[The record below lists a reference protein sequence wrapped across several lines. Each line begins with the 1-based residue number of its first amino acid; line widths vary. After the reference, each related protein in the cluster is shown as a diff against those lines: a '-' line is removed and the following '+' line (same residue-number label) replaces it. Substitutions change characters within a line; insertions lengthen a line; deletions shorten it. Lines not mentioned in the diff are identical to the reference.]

1 MKMIKPAK
9 LESRLRK
16 VHRREQG
23 LNLTMGLLSLCNWIV
38 ILFLVV
44 FAIDWLIRLPAF
56 VRMIVLVPL
65 LVFPIVVAWRSG
77 WRVFKPWFNF
87 PRTALKVEDHYQN
100 FESLLVSGV
109 QLSGA
114 KAVSGASTAM
124 AARTVEQANEAA
136 NEVDIGE
143 VVSFNR
149 IGVPG
154 LLGCL
159 LLASLCMF
167 AAINFPLFKTAA
179 TRLFMPWV
187 AIEYP
192 TRTQIDVEDGER
204 IVKEGEGLR
213 LVANISG
220 EIPDSAKIFLRTGK
234 GKPRARALAITGG
247 VCEYEAQTV
256 FRSFDFRISA
266 GDAHSPWQT
275 VRVISAPRIERADVT
290 LEFPEYTQR
299 PDETVE
305 ALTLIVPEGTMI
317 KWKLSLDRAV
327 DKAEFRPA
335 EGETQSLDI
344 GADGRSVTMQQ
355 MASESRAY
363 SFGWVGK
370 EHGFAFSSPRHYLQV
385 APDRAPSVN
394 LTSPSGNLFATLE
407 RNLDFAFRAR
417 DDHGIGEA
425 FISYR
430 FNKSGAEKVALP
442 APELSDGSEQR
453 IDWNY
458 RDALPDLAIGDT
470 VSFAV
475 ELADRYPGPDGPHRV
490 RSDARRVQFLSKEDY
505 LAQIEKQKR
514 RLLNQIRIIY
524 REERGVHA
532 LIR

>member
-23 LNLTMGLLSLCNWIV
+23 LNLTMGLLSLCNWIA

-65 LVFPIVVAWRSG
+65 LVFPIIVAWRSG
-77 WRVFKPWFNF
+77 WREFKPWFNF

-192 TRTQIDVEDGER
+192 TRTQIEVEDGER

-234 GKPRARALAITGG
+234 GKPRARTLAITGG

-266 GDAHSPWQT
+266 GDARSLWQT
-275 VRVISAPRIERADVT
+275 MRVISAPRIERADVT

-299 PDETVE
+299 PVETVE
-305 ALTLIVPEGTMI
+305 ALTLTVPEGTTI

-335 EGETQSLDI
+335 EGETQPLDI
-344 GADGRSVTMQQ
+344 NADGRSVQFWLGRQ
-355 MASESRAY
+355 RARVRLLQPASLPPGGTRSRAERQSY
-363 SFGWVGK
+363 LARRKLVRDARAQSRLCLPGPGR
-370 EHGFAFSSPRHYLQV
+370 PRHWRGFHLLPIQQ
-385 APDRAPSVN
+385 
-394 LTSPSGNLFATLE
+394 E
-407 RNLDFAFRAR
+407 RGEEGRPAR
-417 DDHGIGEA
+417 T
-425 FISYR
+425 
-430 FNKSGAEKVALP
+430 GAE
-442 APELSDGSEQR
+442 
-453 IDWNY
+453 
-458 RDALPDLAIGDT
+458 
-470 VSFAV
+470 
-475 ELADRYPGPDGPHRV
+475 
-490 RSDARRVQFLSKEDY
+490 
-505 LAQIEKQKR
+505 
-514 RLLNQIRIIY
+514 
-524 REERGVHA
+524 
-532 LIR
+532 